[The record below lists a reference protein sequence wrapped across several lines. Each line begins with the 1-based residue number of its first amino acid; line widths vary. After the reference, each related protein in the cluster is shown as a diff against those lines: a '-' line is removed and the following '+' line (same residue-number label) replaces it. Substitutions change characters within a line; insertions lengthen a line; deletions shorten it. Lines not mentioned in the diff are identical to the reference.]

1 MRLSYSIPIIT
12 WVFLIFTAIV
22 NIWAFQVF
30 SDKYFSEY
38 IEELAKTDVSPDPN
52 RIQALLQ
59 IGKLNKDDQ
68 AEYIT
73 ILSELSNLATSLENI
88 SENPEL
94 YMSNTSA
101 TGGSMISLPF
111 IENQK
116 NLVPSFRLS
125 AISEGTLEG
134 EFVRNILRDIL
145 LVNIAWLSLL
155 LIGYSLWI
163 RSLFRPIIV
172 VTSTLQN
179 IIDRR
184 HYASI
189 RYSANNE
196 FTPLIST
203 INNLHKSLSIQEKI
217 RSDFLSDLSHEIR
230 TPVTA
235 VKCYLE
241 AIQDGAMELDTN
253 TVNLLQ
259 SELERLAHITGRI
272 MDYESLTH
280 DVFDAVNVER
290 FSLKKVSL
298 DIINEYKPQLMK
310 TNQVIDIDFPDDTM
324 TSMDKG
330 MYIQVLHNIISNFIK
345 YAWENTRLLIGY
357 KKNVKDYI
365 FEFSDNGVG
374 IPNEEL
380 EYVKEKF
387 YRVDKAR
394 TQSEKSMG
402 IGLSIIDKIAR
413 LHGGSLTVE
422 ENTPK
427 WVKFIVRV
435 GR

>member
-1 MRLSYSIPIIT
+1 M
-12 WVFLIFTAIV
+12 
-22 NIWAFQVF
+22 NIGAFQIF
-30 SDKYFSEY
+30 SGKYFSIY
-38 IEELAKTDVSPDPN
+38 IEELANTDVSPDPN

-59 IGKLNKDDQ
+59 IGKLNKEDQ

-73 ILSELSNLATSLENI
+73 ILSELSNLSTSLENI

-101 TGGSMISLPF
+101 TWGSMISIPL
-111 IENQK
+111 IQSQK
-116 NLVPSFRLS
+116 NIVPTFRLS
-125 AISEGTLEG
+125 ALSEWTIEG
-134 EFVRNILRDIL
+134 KFVRNILRDMV
-145 LVNIAWLSLL
+145 LVNIAWLLLL
-155 LIGYSLWI
+155 LIGYSLWV

-172 VTSTLQN
+172 VTNTLQN

-189 RYSANNE
+189 RYNANNE
-196 FTPLIST
+196 FTPLIRT

-241 AIQDGAMELDTN
+241 AIQDGAMELDKN
-253 TVNLLQ
+253 TVDLLQ

-280 DVFDAVNVER
+280 NVFDAVQVER
-290 FSLKKVSL
+290 FSLKKITQ
-298 DIINEYKPQLMK
+298 DIMSEYKPQLLK
-310 TNQVIDIDFPDDTM
+310 TNQKIEIDFPQDTM
-324 TSMDKG
+324 TSMDKW
-330 MYIQVLHNIISNFIK
+330 MYIQILHNIISNFIK
-345 YAWENTRLLIGY
+345 YAWDNSSLLISY
-357 KKNVKDYI
+357 KKDAKEYI
-365 FEFSDNGVG
+365 LTFSDDG
-374 IPNEEL
+374 IWIPSEEL

-394 TQSEKSMG
+394 TQSDKSMG

-413 LHGGSLTVE
+413 LHGGALSVS
-422 ENTPK
+422 ENKPH
-427 WVKFIVRV
+427 WAKFIVRLA
-435 GR
+435 R

>member
-1 MRLSYSIPIIT
+1 
-12 WVFLIFTAIV
+12 
-22 NIWAFQVF
+22 
-30 SDKYFSEY
+30 
-38 IEELAKTDVSPDPN
+38 
-52 RIQALLQ
+52 
-59 IGKLNKDDQ
+59 
-68 AEYIT
+68 
-73 ILSELSNLATSLENI
+73 
-88 SENPEL
+88 
-94 YMSNTSA
+94 
-101 TGGSMISLPF
+101 MISLPF
-111 IENQK
+111 IQNQK

-196 FTPLIST
+196 FTPLIRT

-241 AIQDGAMELDTN
+241 AIQDGAMELDAN

-280 DVFDAVNVER
+280 DVFDAVNVDR

-298 DIINEYKPQLMK
+298 DIINEYKPQLMR

-345 YAWENTRLLIGY
+345 YA
-357 KKNVKDYI
+357 
-365 FEFSDNGVG
+365 
-374 IPNEEL
+374 
-380 EYVKEKF
+380 
-387 YRVDKAR
+387 
-394 TQSEKSMG
+394 
-402 IGLSIIDKIAR
+402 
-413 LHGGSLTVE
+413 
-422 ENTPK
+422 
-427 WVKFIVRV
+427 
-435 GR
+435 

>member
-1 MRLSYSIPIIT
+1 M
-12 WVFLIFTAIV
+12 
-22 NIWAFQVF
+22 NIGAFQIF
-30 SDKYFSEY
+30 SSKYFSVY
-38 IEELAKTDVSPDPN
+38 IEELANADVSPDPN

-59 IGKLNKDDQ
+59 IGKLNKEDQ

-73 ILSELSNLATSLENI
+73 ILSELSNLSTSLENI

-101 TGGSMISLPF
+101 TWGSMISIPL
-111 IENQK
+111 IQSQK
-116 NLVPSFRLS
+116 NIVPTFRLS
-125 AISEGTLEG
+125 ALSEWTIEG
-134 EFVRNILRDIL
+134 KFVRNILRDMV
-145 LVNIAWLSLL
+145 LVNIAWLLLL
-155 LIGYSLWI
+155 LIGYSLWV

-172 VTSTLQN
+172 VTNTLQN

-189 RYSANNE
+189 RYNANNE
-196 FTPLIST
+196 FTPLIRT

-241 AIQDGAMELDTN
+241 AIQDGAMELDKN
-253 TVNLLQ
+253 TVDLLQ

-280 DVFDAVNVER
+280 NVFDAVQVER
-290 FSLKKVSL
+290 FSLKKITQ
-298 DIINEYKPQLMK
+298 DIMNEYKPQLLK
-310 TNQVIDIDFPDDTM
+310 TNQKIEIDFPQDTM
-324 TSMDKG
+324 TSMDKW
-330 MYIQVLHNIISNFIK
+330 MYIQILHNIISNFIK
-345 YAWENTRLLIGY
+345 YAWENSSLLISY
-357 KKNVKDYI
+357 KKDAKEYI
-365 FEFSDNGVG
+365 LTFSDDG
-374 IPNEEL
+374 IWIPSEEL

-394 TQSEKSMG
+394 TQSDKSMG

-413 LHGGSLTVE
+413 LHGGALSVS
-422 ENTPK
+422 ENKPH
-427 WVKFIVRV
+427 WAKFIVRLA
-435 GR
+435 R